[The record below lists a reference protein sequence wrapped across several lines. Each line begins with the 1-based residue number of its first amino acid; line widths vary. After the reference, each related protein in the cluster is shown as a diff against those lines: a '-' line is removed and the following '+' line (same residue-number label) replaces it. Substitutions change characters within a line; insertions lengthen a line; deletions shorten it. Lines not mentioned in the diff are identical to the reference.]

1 MKLKIAIAA
10 VVVTFAS
17 AAVAGPGCSN
27 GHSKQVMSCAEGSV
41 WDSASQSCV
50 PQITS

>member
-10 VVVTFAS
+10 VVISFGSTAI
-17 AAVAGPGCSN
+17 AGTGCGK

-41 WDSASQSCV
+41 WDTQSQSCV
-50 PQITS
+50 PQTTS